1 MNIQISEEEKMK
13 LTNCEDVYAI
23 MQKVLLRD
31 DRIDQDKEHFWLV
44 GLAHNNMLI
53 FVELNSLGSV
63 NMTTVNPMNVF
74 RVALIKNASKVIL
87 VHNHPS
93 GEVEPSDQDQ
103 EVTDRLIQVGKIINV
118 EVVDH
123 MVISQKT
130 YYSFLETGLF
140 RVLQKSLK
148 WVPGPEAVEKVREEE
163 RHLRELAHRQ
173 GKTEGIEIGLKA
185 GNEAGEKRKA
195 FQMAKKMLSKD
206 KPLEEIV
213 EFTGLTKFEIEK
225 L

>member
-1 MNIQISEEEKMK
+1 MK

-93 GEVEPSDQDQ
+93 GEVEPSGQDQ
-103 EVTDRLIQVGKIINV
+103 EVTDRLIQVGNIINV

-148 WVPGPEAVEKVREEE
+148 WVPGPEAVEQVREEE
-163 RHLRELAHRQ
+163 REIREIACRAA
-173 GKTEGIEIGLKA
+173 KTEGIEIGLKA
-185 GNEAGEKRKA
+185 GNEAGRSVGKEQGLKEV
-195 FQMAKKMLSKD
+195 AKKMRSEGE
-206 KPLEEIV
+206 PLEKIMKYS
-213 EFTGLTKFEIEK
+213 GLTEKQIEK